1 MTFVY
6 LRIIEGEIDR
16 KISIKL
22 QSLPTQ
28 RYFRQAVREKL
39 DIVGE

>member
-1 MTFVY
+1 MD
-6 LRIIEGEIDR
+6 GESDR
-16 KISIKL
+16 RISIKL

-28 RYFRQAVREKL
+28 RYFRQAVREEL